1 MSNARVAEQLA
12 SGEGERLRNA
22 MQEQTLLIEAA
33 IPAKGGT
40 GLNTYQYQNAEVDRL
55 LDEARAVP
63 DAAARIAIS
72 SLRRFRPM

>member
-33 IPAKGGT
+33 IPAK
-40 GLNTYQYQNAEVDRL
+40 
-55 LDEARAVP
+55 
-63 DAAARIAIS
+63 AAADQKKAEAEAVLHAVDARMPTPPLSCPHCKGHI
-72 SLRRFRPM
+72 LRNTRGAL